1 MIHRCFE
8 GDLLTYNGV
17 FCEWHVHRRSCSI
30 CEQTVV
36 VVFFNTL
43 WRRDD
48 ISRLEDVKLAIYASN
63 KLTFVLTSPF
73 FRGYKL
79 RAFIRFTGACP
90 PAISRVPAN
99 TNAIGER
106 ERRVL
111 QCILRMSKNANSHS
125 HRKRERERERNREK
139 EKERENVYCSVIS
152 LRIDMK
158 RFEMLVVP
166 SFLSCALTDFAID
179 LMRL

>member
-1 MIHRCFE
+1 
-8 GDLLTYNGV
+8 
-17 FCEWHVHRRSCSI
+17 
-30 CEQTVV
+30 
-36 VVFFNTL
+36 
-43 WRRDD
+43 
-48 ISRLEDVKLAIYASN
+48 LAIYASN
-63 KLTFVLTSPF
+63 KLAFVLTSPF

-79 RAFIRFTGACP
+79 RTFIRFTGACP

-111 QCILRMSKNANSHS
+111 QCICECRKTPIVIVIEK
-125 HRKRERERERNREK
+125 KRERERERERKLEK
-139 EKERENVYCSVIS
+139 KRKKVYCSVIS

-166 SFLSCALTDFAID
+166 FLSCALTDFAID